1 MEKEAVSVTF
11 DTEFTFTRLMVQED
25 FFASLVGWNVSY
37 IQQLFLYV
45 IPYMLRLHYLELSV
59 MNIR

>member
-1 MEKEAVSVTF
+1 
-11 DTEFTFTRLMVQED
+11 LMVQED

>member
-25 FFASLVGWNVSY
+25 FFASLVG
-37 IQQLFLYV
+37 
-45 IPYMLRLHYLELSV
+45 
-59 MNIR
+59 